1 MTSTSYDKVCYRTEQ
16 QEEHVALRNTKSGQ
30 LGYSFGCTVAGETVQ
45 VRLTSGELDSWSRD
59 ECVESFSEPL

>member
-16 QEEHVALRNTKSGQ
+16 QEEHVALRNVKNGQ
-30 LGYSFGCTVAGETVQ
+30 LGYSFGCTTAGETVQ
-45 VRLTSGELDSWSRD
+45 VRLASGELDSWSKE